1 MHSYDRSPQAAF
13 IDDNSAAA
21 IDEAVAALTAN
32 RAPTWAGDLSL
43 ELHVLASLRAQVDA
57 DLTSAV
63 GQAHAAGFEWSY
75 IAELLDITA
84 DQARRHYEAP
94 RPRKEPAYR
103 PRSSYHAS

>member
-1 MHSYDRSPQAAF
+1 MHSHDRSPQAAF
-13 IDDNSAAA
+13 TDDDSAAA
-21 IDEAVAALTAN
+21 VDHAVAWLTAD

-43 ELHVLASLRAQVDA
+43 ELHVLASLRAPVDA

-63 GQAHAAGFEWSY
+63 DEARAAGFDWSY

-84 DQARRHYEAP
+84 DQARRRYEGA